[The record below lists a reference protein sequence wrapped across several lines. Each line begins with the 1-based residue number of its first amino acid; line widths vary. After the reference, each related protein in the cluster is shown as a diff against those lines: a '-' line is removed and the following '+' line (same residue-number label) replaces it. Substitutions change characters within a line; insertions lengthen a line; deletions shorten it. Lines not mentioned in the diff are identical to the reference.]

1 VPTSRYKSNGAGV
14 GESHLLPS
22 TTYCQNFIRLRSSSS
37 IATSKTNFCKT
48 SSGEK
53 NSWMAR
59 ICSTARLITV
69 TSLEAL
75 QDTLPIF
82 EAMKASY
89 LVKPV
94 EELSKDRPSK
104 PIHIEIGIILNEKD
118 LETMKKLGYFSNK
131 VNIWLPGEEATPN
144 LKEYEVIFY
153 RSFFKTGL
161 LLLMYQLIARILQKY
176 QAYVGGLLLHRRS
189 SRQNTFGKI
198 IQKLVEAI
206 INLGSVPQDEGLVSL
221 ETWKTVNEKMT
232 FDHVI

>member
-1 VPTSRYKSNGAGV
+1 
-14 GESHLLPS
+14 
-22 TTYCQNFIRLRSSSS
+22 
-37 IATSKTNFCKT
+37 
-48 SSGEK
+48 
-53 NSWMAR
+53 MAR